1 MGDGAGGCGGVEFVH
16 RVINPLILVIWI
28 IRVHLEELSFIHPVE
43 ERGVE
48 FVDV

>member
-1 MGDGAGGCGGVEFVH
+1 MGDGASGCGRVEFVR
-16 RVINPLILVIWI
+16 RVVNPLVLVTWI

-43 ERGVE
+43 ERSVE